1 MQFRSTRRAKPLG
14 LRLGRLSKV
23 MNITFACPACDH
35 TSRIPL
41 QRGTVVACPECDWKQ
56 RTPVEVWTEGKLE
69 ECLVCGC
76 RELFI
81 RKNFSQR
88 VGVAIVAFAAVSS
101 AIAWGY
107 YMLYTA
113 FGILFAAALLD
124 LYLYFTIG
132 NLLQCYRCSTEYRGL
147 PHLDDHAAFSLETH
161 EKYRQQA
168 IRLAES
174 HAVQSKGA

>member
-1 MQFRSTRRAKPLG
+1 
-14 LRLGRLSKV
+14 
-23 MNITFACPACDH
+23 MNITFACPECDH

-41 QRGTVVACPECDWKQ
+41 ALETAVTCPECDWKQ
-56 RTPVEVWTEGKLE
+56 TTSAEAPREDALD

-76 RELFI
+76 KELFI

-88 VGVAIVAFAAVSS
+88 IGVFVVVVAATAS
-101 AIAWGY
+101 AIAWAY
-107 YMLYTA
+107 YMWYTA
-113 FGILFAAALLD
+113 YGILFAAALLD
-124 LYLYFTIG
+124 LYLYFTVG

-174 HAVQSKGA
+174 QAVHSKG

>member
-1 MQFRSTRRAKPLG
+1 
-14 LRLGRLSKV
+14 
-23 MNITFACPACDH
+23 MNITFACPECDH

-41 QRGTVVACPECDWKQ
+41 ERGTAVACPQCSWKQ
-56 RTPVEVWTEGKLE
+56 RTSSELPPEGPLD

-76 RELFI
+76 KDLFI

-88 VGVAIVAFAAVSS
+88 FGVAVVAFAAVTSL
-101 AIAWGY
+101 IAWGY
-107 YMLYTA
+107 YMWYTA

-124 LYLYFTIG
+124 LYLYFTVG

-147 PHLDDHAAFSLETH
+147 PHLDDHEAFSLETH
-161 EKYRQQA
+161 ERYRQQA

-174 HAVQSKGA
+174 QAVQSKGA